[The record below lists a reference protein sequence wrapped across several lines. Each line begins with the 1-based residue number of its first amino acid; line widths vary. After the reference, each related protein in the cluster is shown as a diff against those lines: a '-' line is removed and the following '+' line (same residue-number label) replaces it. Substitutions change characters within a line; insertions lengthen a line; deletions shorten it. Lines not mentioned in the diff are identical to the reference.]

1 MIKINLTLMFFGTLL
16 LTHQPALALS
26 DMQMQEKVLKTRE
39 STASPHMDH
48 SAHEKPTD
56 EKEVFHGVFYGF
68 LPCDDCDG
76 LKMTLSLKQNNNYL
90 LVSQFAKASSREFY
104 EKGKYTW
111 DEKTRVVVLTPR
123 KDAATRQFRIQD
135 EGTLIQ
141 LDSKG
146 APMAGDQERY
156 TLRRSDTVKSR
167 QVHIH

>member
-1 MIKINLTLMFFGTLL
+1 MIKINLPLMFFSTLL
-16 LTHQPALALS
+16 VAHQPALALS

-39 STASPHMDH
+39 STSQPHMDH
-48 SAHEKPTD
+48 SAHDKAPDQSQT
-56 EKEVFHGVFYGF
+56 FHGVFYGF

-90 LVSQFAKASSREFY
+90 LVSQYAKESSREFY

-111 DEKTRVVVLTPR
+111 DEKTRTVVLTPR
-123 KDAATRQFRIQD
+123 KDAAIRQFRIED
-135 EGTLIQ
+135 EGTLVQ

-146 APMAGDQERY
+146 APMSGNQESY

>member
-1 MIKINLTLMFFGTLL
+1 
-16 LTHQPALALS
+16 
-26 DMQMQEKVLKTRE
+26 MQEKVLKTRE
-39 STASPHMDH
+39 STSQQHMDH
-48 SAHEKPTD
+48 AAHEKSSGQSED
-56 EKEVFHGVFYGF
+56 FHGVFYGF

-111 DEKTRVVVLTPR
+111 DDKTRLVVLTPR
-123 KDAATRQFRIQD
+123 KDAAIRQFRIED
-135 EGTLIQ
+135 EGTLVQ
-141 LDSKG
+141 LNSKG
-146 APMAGDQERY
+146 APMAGNQESY

>member
-1 MIKINLTLMFFGTLL
+1 MFFSTLL
-16 LTHQPALALS
+16 FAHQPALALS

-39 STASPHMDH
+39 STAQPHMDH
-48 SAHEKPTD
+48 SAHDKASD
-56 EKEVFHGVFYGF
+56 QSQVFHGVFYGF
-68 LPCDDCDG
+68 LPCADCDG

-90 LVSQFAKASSREFY
+90 LVSQYAKASSREMY
-104 EKGKYTW
+104 EKGKYSW
-111 DEKTRVVVLTPR
+111 DDKARTVVLTPR
-123 KDAATRQFRIQD
+123 KDGPVRQFRIED

-146 APMAGDQERY
+146 ASMAGDQERY

>member
-1 MIKINLTLMFFGTLL
+1 MPLMFFSTLFFI
-16 LTHQPALALS
+16 HQPALALS

-39 STASPHMDH
+39 STSQQHMDH
-48 SAHEKPTD
+48 SAHD
-56 EKEVFHGVFYGF
+56 KENGQSQEFHGVFYGF
-68 LPCDDCDG
+68 LPCADCDG

-90 LVSQFAKASSREFY
+90 LVSQYAKESSREFY

-111 DEKTRVVVLTPR
+111 DEKTGMVVLTPR
-123 KDAATRQFRIQD
+123 KEAAKRQFRIAD

-146 APMAGDQERY
+146 ALMPGDQESY